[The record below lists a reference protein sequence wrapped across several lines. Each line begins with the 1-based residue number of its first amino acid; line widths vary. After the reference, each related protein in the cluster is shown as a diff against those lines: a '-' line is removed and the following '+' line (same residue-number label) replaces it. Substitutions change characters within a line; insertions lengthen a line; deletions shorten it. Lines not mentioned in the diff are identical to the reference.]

1 MGDNW
6 MAYMTRA
13 LIALALICFDFVVQA
28 APVESRA
35 QTVVVRRSTL
45 LVGDLDRSIAF
56 YEALGFTRSYDRG
69 GERDPARPMVLP
81 LNVQPAASRLV
92 IMKSRDPWIG
102 MIGLLAYDR
111 PKPPTN
117 RKLADQIGA
126 GDTIL
131 MVEIGD
137 AAEAHTHLV
146 SLGARILQPPQPF
159 EAALADGSP
168 IKGINFF
175 AVDPDGRVIEA
186 SQPSS
191 GAPR

>member
-1 MGDNW
+1 MI
-6 MAYMTRA
+6 RV
-13 LIALALICFDFVVQA
+13 LIALAFMNFAGA
-28 APVESRA
+28 AQIALAETPA

-69 GERDPARPMVLP
+69 GARDPARPMALP

-92 IMKSRDPWIG
+92 IMKGRDPWIG
-102 MIGLLAYDR
+102 MVGLLAYDQ

-117 RKLADQIGA
+117 RKLADKIGA

-137 AAEAHTHLV
+137 AVEAHARLLK
-146 SLGARILQPPQPF
+146 LGARILQPPQPF
-159 EAALADGSP
+159 EAALANGAP

-186 SQPSS
+186 SQPTS
-191 GAPR
+191 GAPP